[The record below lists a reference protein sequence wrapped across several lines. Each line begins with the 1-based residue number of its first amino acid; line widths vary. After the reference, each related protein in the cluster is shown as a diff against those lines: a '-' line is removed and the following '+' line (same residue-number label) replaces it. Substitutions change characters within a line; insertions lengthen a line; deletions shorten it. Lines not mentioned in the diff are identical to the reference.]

1 VAFKLLNFAAGLLAT
16 ALAGSAMA
24 AEGPVPNGVPH
35 LDHVFLIMMENHGYS
50 QILNNPNAPFI
61 NELAGKANLATNFF
75 AVGHPSLT
83 NYLEVVGGSNF
94 GVLSDNAPNWHNT
107 SCTPNLASGTPSTDT
122 PSTPA
127 ICPIA
132 GVGTDAPTVAVDTT
146 NEVSGPPGENNIDGF
161 RSFPAASGTVGK
173 TIGDQLVARGKSWKS
188 YQEGLP
194 LAGADNINSSDGFFT
209 NNTDFTQ
216 ILPALNPPLTQ
227 SGVVSL
233 YAVKHNPFAYF
244 RNVQQGTDPR
254 NSLNNSVGF
263 EGPNGLYADLATG
276 KVPSYSFIAPNQC
289 NDMHGR
295 GNAGP
300 FCNYDPTSDGSQAG
314 LNPALIYQGD
324 VTVKRLVQSIK
335 ASPAW
340 REGQNA
346 IVVMWDENDYS
357 IAPNINKVMV
367 IVDLNHDDDDH
378 HHGSNGRVQSAAFY
392 THFSMLKSLEAGFGL
407 PCLNHACDNTTNVM
421 SDMFRR

>member
-1 VAFKLLNFAAGLLAT
+1 VFVKKANLAAALLAT

-61 NELAGKANLATNFF
+61 NEMARKANLATNYF

-94 GVLSDNAPNWHNT
+94 GVLSDNYPDWHSN
-107 SCTPNLASGTPSTDT
+107 SCSTNLATATAATDNPS
-122 PSTPA
+122 SPA

-132 GVGTDAPTVAVDTT
+132 GVGTDAATIPVDTT
-146 NEVSGPPGENNIDGF
+146 NEAQGAPGENNIDGF
-161 RSFPAASGTVGK
+161 RSFPAAKDTIGK
-173 TIGDQLVARGKSWKS
+173 TIADQLVARGKSWKS
-188 YQEGLP
+188 YQESLP
-194 LAGADNINSSDGFFT
+194 PAGADNVNISDGFFT
-209 NNTDFTQ
+209 NNTDFSK
-216 ILPALNPPLTQ
+216 ILPALNPALKQ
-227 SGVVSL
+227 GDVVAL

-244 RNVQQGTDPR
+244 KNVQESTNPN
-254 NSLNNSVGF
+254 NSLSNSVGF
-263 EGPNGLYADLATG
+263 EGPKGLYADLATG
-276 KVPSYSFIAPNQC
+276 NVPSFSFIAPNQC

-300 FCNYDPTSDGSQAG
+300 FCNYDPKSDGTQAG

-324 VTVKRLVQSIK
+324 VTVKKLVQSIK

-340 REGQNA
+340 REGENA
-346 IVVMWDENDYS
+346 IIVMWDENDYS
-357 IAPNINKVMV
+357 TVPNTNQVMV
-367 IVDLNHDDDDH
+367 IVEGNNHDDNERNDH
-378 HHGSNGRVQSAAFY
+378 HVQSANFY
-392 THFSMLKSLEAGFGL
+392 THFSMLKSLEASFGL
-407 PCLNHACDNTTNVM
+407 PCLNHACDDATPVM
-421 SDMFRR
+421 ADMFRR